1 LHFHDFIN
9 SISNI
14 KRPNVFAELDCCDLS
29 VVQELLNG
37 AAQVVGGRFLELDAL
52 KKLVQTVLNMPNE
65 LLLGKVCT
73 FEIVLYQAVQILLF
87 NNECFNSA
95 KRISELMG
103 DASINESQKLILALL
118 VFEILN

>member
-1 LHFHDFIN
+1 M
-9 SISNI
+9 
-14 KRPNVFAELDCCDLS
+14 
-29 VVQELLNG
+29 
-37 AAQVVGGRFLELDAL
+37 ELDAL

-65 LLLGKVCT
+65 LLFGKVCT
-73 FEIVLYQAVQILLF
+73 SEVVLYQAVQILLF

-118 VFEILN
+118 IFEILN